1 MNDDPLMGVPLWYQ
15 DIFPQGEFD
24 GFYRK
29 LGNHAVNYIERDPM
43 QLVVTFD
50 NLAEAGGRHYAR
62 DAWAAK
68 FIADN
73 GWSHLGVFAGGPT
86 WFRDQRLI
94 DYLSNLKAEDLFR
107 QYPNVALACTSM
119 GAFGALAFAHLAPGS
134 TVIAFS
140 PQTTL
145 DQSIAPWDRR
155 FWKGMKQD
163 WSLPYSDVTQHLDQ
177 VGKIYAVYDPY
188 IEQDRLHIER
198 IHHPNFVPL
207 KAIGLGHKSAMVL
220 RRMEQLKPVMSG
232 AIKGTL
238 TQSEF
243 YQRNRDRKNTLVY
256 RRNIEEY
263 LTARGKEH
271 RICRFR
277 RAFKQ
282 RRAAREA

>member
-68 FIADN
+68 FIVDN

-94 DYLSNLKAEDLFR
+94 DYLSNLKAEGVFR
-107 QYPNVALACTSM
+107 QYPNVALTGTSM
-119 GAFGALAFAHLAPGS
+119 GAFGALAFAHLVLGS

-155 FWKGMKQD
+155 F
-163 WSLPYSDVTQHLDQ
+163 
-177 VGKIYAVYDPY
+177 
-188 IEQDRLHIER
+188 
-198 IHHPNFVPL
+198 
-207 KAIGLGHKSAMVL
+207 
-220 RRMEQLKPVMSG
+220 
-232 AIKGTL
+232 
-238 TQSEF
+238 
-243 YQRNRDRKNTLVY
+243 
-256 RRNIEEY
+256 
-263 LTARGKEH
+263 
-271 RICRFR
+271 
-277 RAFKQ
+277 
-282 RRAAREA
+282 